1 MDPAWSIFVNADFIS
16 RSYLILVLAQITIP
30 RGRSRAAATSKME
43 RFVIIVNGLA
53 VNCYH
58 KAIHLRCCSSPRS
71 DSDSNIFMNSTFNK
85 RHPTSSCVRCNCIF
99 AAFLQFLYVFLDLL
113 FLCLSI
119 CSLNKL
125 DQNSYSEDFGKPW
138 LFFVAHVKL

>member
-1 MDPAWSIFVNADFIS
+1 MLI
-16 RSYLILVLAQITIP
+16 SYLVHISFLFSLKLPFQEADLGLLQHPI
-30 RGRSRAAATSKME
+30 
-43 RFVIIVNGLA
+43 LA